1 MFFSINNFHISTSST
16 LFESTFFS
24 KWNSLEPDNTLT
36 KYYHFLESVK
46 PVDITF
52 IYIVIEK
59 DIAGKRVVCGK
70 CYVHD
75 VLFKPDNVKLTN
87 PFLGFLCRFFLRIR
101 PFRMFIYGNVFAV
114 DFPTVSFE
122 PSLISREEFAKLLV
136 GINEKYKSDVLILKD
151 LPHVFQPELM
161 SSIGLEKYSTDLTMT
176 MKIRP
181 EWNSLADYTSALTK
195 KYRKRAMKIM
205 EKGKAL
211 SKRMLSFEEIS
222 ERKIQINELLN
233 QVAKNQL
240 VRIGILDGSYLEKY
254 MAQFPDVFKITGVFL
269 DDQMVG
275 FYSRIDRGEMLEI
288 HYIGMDYKLNESHLL
303 YFNMLF
309 YALED
314 AILEKRKLL
323 ELGRTARE
331 AKASLGCKP
340 EYFNDYLR
348 INNAAARFLAN
359 RLTGFF
365 QAEMGNTWLKRH
377 PFSSKNASSS

>member
-1 MFFSINNFHISTSST
+1 MFFSINNFHITTSTT
-16 LFESTFFS
+16 LSDSTFFS
-24 KWNSLEPDNTLT
+24 KWNNLEPDYTLT
-36 KYYHFLESVK
+36 KYFHFLESVK

-52 IYIVIEK
+52 IYIIIEK

-70 CYVHD
+70 CYVQN

-87 PFLGFLCRFFLRIR
+87 PFLAFLCRLFLRVR
-101 PFRMFIYGNVFAV
+101 PFRLFIYGNVFAV

-122 PSLISREEFAKLLV
+122 PSLINKEDIAMLLV

-151 LPHVFQPELM
+151 LPDVFQPELM
-161 SSIGLEKYSTDLTMT
+161 SSVGLEKYSTDLTMT
-176 MKIRP
+176 MEILP
-181 EWNSLADYTSALTK
+181 EWNSMTDYTSALTK

-211 SKRMLSFEEIS
+211 SRRVLSLGEI
-222 ERKIQINELLN
+222 RDRRVQIDELLN

-254 MAQFPDVFKITGVFL
+254 MAQFPDVFKITGIFL
-269 DDQMVG
+269 DDKMVG

-288 HYIGMDYKLNESHLL
+288 HYIGMDYKLKESHLL

-309 YALED
+309 FALED
-314 AILEKRKLL
+314 SILEKRKQL

-348 INNAAARFLAN
+348 INNAASRFLAN

-365 QAEMGNTWLKRH
+365 QDEMGNTWLGRH
-377 PFSSKNASSS
+377 PFSGKNASTS